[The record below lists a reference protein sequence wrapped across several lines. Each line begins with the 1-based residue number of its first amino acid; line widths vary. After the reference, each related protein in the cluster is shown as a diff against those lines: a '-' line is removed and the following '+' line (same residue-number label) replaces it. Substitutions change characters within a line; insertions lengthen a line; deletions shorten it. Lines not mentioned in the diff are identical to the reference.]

1 MANRK
6 AAVTQAEMQRYLRAM
21 RAAGYS
27 DLQIEVVKPDGTV
40 IRVVAGKASETA
52 EATDDFDA
60 MIERI
65 K

>member
-1 MANRK
+1 MGNRT
-6 AAVTQAEMQRYLRAM
+6 AAVTQAEIRRYLRAIHD
-21 RAAGYS
+21 AGYREGRVEI
-27 DLQIEVVKPDGTV
+27 QKPDGTV